1 MTVKPYELVMR
12 AYLDDQ
18 LIEEGP
24 VYSLASIVLHAMS
37 ESGIAVGKFL
47 ITEVDEP

>member
-1 MTVKPYELVMR
+1 MSTKTYELVMR

-18 LIEEGP
+18 IEEGP
-24 VYSLASIVLHAMS
+24 VYSLASIVLHAMN

>member
-1 MTVKPYELVMR
+1 MSTKTYELTMR

-18 LIEEGP
+18 IKEGP

>member
-1 MTVKPYELVMR
+1 MSTKTYELVMR

-18 LIEEGP
+18 LEEGP

-37 ESGIAVGKFL
+37 EFGIPVGKFL

>member
-1 MTVKPYELVMR
+1 MTVKPYELVMH

-18 LIEEGP
+18 LEEGP
-24 VYSLASIVLHAMS
+24 VYCLASIVLHAMS
-37 ESGIAVGKFL
+37 ESGIIVGKLL

>member
-12 AYLDDQ
+12 AYLDFE
-18 LIEEGP
+18 LEEGP
-24 VYSLASIVLHAMS
+24 VYCLASIVLHAMS

>member
-1 MTVKPYELVMR
+1 MTVKPYELTMC

-18 LIEEGP
+18 IEEGP
-24 VYSLASIVLHAMS
+24 VYCLASIVLHAMS
-37 ESGIAVGKFL
+37 ESGIPVGKFL

>member
-1 MTVKPYELVMR
+1 MTVKPYELTMR

-18 LIEEGP
+18 LEEGP

-37 ESGIAVGKFL
+37 GSGIAVGKFL

>member
-1 MTVKPYELVMR
+1 MSTKTYELVMH

-18 LIEEGP
+18 LEESP

-37 ESGIAVGKFL
+37 EAGVAVGKFV

>member
-12 AYLDDQ
+12 AYLDFE
-18 LIEEGP
+18 IEEGP
-24 VYSLASIVLHAMS
+24 VYCLASIVLHAMS